1 MEKKG
6 GQNNVYLE
14 TERRWKEGNK
24 HGHGNEKKKGQK
36 NMQKEN
42 SFFQNKNY
50 KKKMQEQQTNLDG
63 YRFKNNQQLTTFP
76 RQIA

>member
-1 MEKKG
+1 MAMKK
-6 GQNNVYLE
+6 N
-14 TERRWKEGNK
+14 
-24 HGHGNEKKKGQK
+24 KGQK

-63 YRFKNNQQLTTFP
+63 YRFKNNEQLSTFP
-76 RQIA
+76 RQEA

>member
-50 KKKMQEQQTNLDG
+50 KKNKKNARATCHLGLKTTN
-63 YRFKNNQQLTTFP
+63 N
-76 RQIA
+76 

>member
-24 HGHGNEKKKGQK
+24 HGHGNEKKKDRRICK
-36 NMQKEN
+36 KKIL
-42 SFFQNKNY
+42 FFKIKTI
-50 KKKMQEQQTNLDG
+50 KKKMQKQQTNLDG

-76 RQIA
+76 RQEA